1 MRDKKIGT
9 PIFLSPNLSL
19 RDSVAVSN
27 QERQGLSE
35 ADLSTSF
42 DENGEIPPWFT
53 LVRRKPVE
61 LPADLEM
68 PPDDPQFDKLSP
80 EALIAMAEGL
90 REAGCSVRLL
100 NNGFYGEDCHRVYTG
115 VWS

>member
-1 MRDKKIGT
+1 MIRDFGMMTKVLFSSIRGKRDKT
-9 PIFLSPNLSL
+9 APARSAPS
-19 RDSVAVSN
+19 RPSAV
-27 QERQGLSE
+27 

-42 DENGEIPPWFT
+42 GEKSDVPPWFT

-68 PPDDPQFDKLSP
+68 PPDGPQFDKLSP

-90 REAGCSVRLL
+90 LGGGLFSSF
-100 NNGFYGEDCHRVYTG
+100 GQ
-115 VWS
+115 